1 MGNCSH
7 WMEQLTVGCK
17 LMAIKFIS
25 YIKHFFKIR
34 NGIYALIFGGLLSIT
49 LTACTNENSTTIKI
63 TPPDDM
69 YSINITNM
77 SLNEIYDEVC
87 IILSDTL
94 GDHILTRVE
103 GVLEAKD
110 DQIRY
115 DSLVFYFER
124 DVAGNFEGGGISVLT
139 ISFDSTKG
147 ENTIN
152 IDNFIGPSKAYM
164 SSSVPLLTDDNT
176 FVLVEEEFHAQ
187 SFDKPMRF
195 KVWRTI
201 TNMEEEQRKPDI
213 RFYDIG
219 QDENT

>member
-1 MGNCSH
+1 
-7 WMEQLTVGCK
+7 
-17 LMAIKFIS
+17 MAIKFIS

-34 NGIYALIFGGLLSIT
+34 NGIYALIFGGLLAIT